1 MHRIQEIDMELTKFS
16 KMYRNTEDEQKK
28 ALFQAKI
35 NELWKCFHAELETRQ
50 IEWEIEEEIDVLD
63 FNWAVYSLSGID
75 QDGIEYWADTQ
86 SDRIDPKIEEIEN
99 IELK

>member
-1 MHRIQEIDMELTKFS
+1 MKNIQLIDMELKNLS
-16 KMYRNTEDEQKK
+16 SMYR
-28 ALFQAKI
+28 QAKEEDKPTIQGLI
-35 NELWKCFHAELETRQ
+35 NELWKQFHAELETRE

-63 FNWAVYSLSGID
+63 FNWAVYSISGID

>member
-1 MHRIQEIDMELTKFS
+1 MKNIQLIDMELKS
-16 KMYRNTEDEQKK
+16 LSSMYM
-28 ALFQAKI
+28 QAKEEDKPTIQGLI
-35 NELWKCFHAELETRQ
+35 NELWKQFHAELETRE

-86 SDRIDPKIEEIEN
+86 SDRFDPTINEIEN

>member
-1 MHRIQEIDMELTKFS
+1 MKNIQLIDMELKNLS
-16 KMYRNTEDEQKK
+16 SMYR
-28 ALFQAKI
+28 QAKEEDKPTIQGLI
-35 NELWKCFHAELETRQ
+35 NELWKQFNAELETRE

-63 FNWAVYSLSGID
+63 FNWAVYSISGID

>member
-1 MHRIQEIDMELTKFS
+1 MKNIQLIDMELKNLS
-16 KMYRNTEDEQKK
+16 SMYR
-28 ALFQAKI
+28 QAKEEDKPTIQGLI
-35 NELWKCFHAELETRQ
+35 NEMWKQFHAELETRQ

>member
-1 MHRIQEIDMELTKFS
+1 MKNIQLIDMELKS
-16 KMYRNTEDEQKK
+16 LSSMYR
-28 ALFQAKI
+28 QAKEEDKPTIQGLI
-35 NELWKCFHAELETRQ
+35 NELWKQFNAELETRE

-63 FNWAVYSLSGID
+63 FNWAVYSISGID

>member
-1 MHRIQEIDMELTKFS
+1 MKNIQLIDMELKS
-16 KMYRNTEDEQKK
+16 LSSMYR
-28 ALFQAKI
+28 QAKEEDKPTIQGLI
-35 NELWKCFHAELETRQ
+35 NELWKQFHAELETRE

-63 FNWAVYSLSGID
+63 FNWAVYSISGID